1 MGRFFDGHEDHEGY
15 VANESSIAD
24 VLLPERGY
32 WHSWSGAENRGTFT
46 GRHRAECSCGWSGLV
61 TIADT
66 DEWGDVSESD
76 KDQIMLAWEAH
87 LDSLRALVVRDP

>member
-15 VANESSIAD
+15 VANESTIID
-24 VLLPERGY
+24 VFLERGH

-46 GRHRAECSCGWSGLV
+46 GRHRAECSCGWHGLV

-76 KDQIMLAWEAH
+76 QDQIMLAWEAH
-87 LDSLRALVVRDP
+87 MTSLRATDGES